1 MKRSGILLLFLFIGS
16 LVLCQKTITVSKDGN
31 GDYSTV
37 QAALDAV
44 PEGNQKPITI
54 FIRKGVYKEVV
65 VIDARKSFIR
75 MKGEDRDR
83 TIITFNNHAGTRL
96 PNGDTLNTWTCA
108 SVFIY
113 GNDFSAE
120 NIFRRCGI
128 TFRFLF

>member
-65 VIDARKSFIR
+65 VIDARKSNFDCSGPI
-75 MKGEDRDR
+75 
-83 TIITFNNHAGTRL
+83 
-96 PNGDTLNTWTCA
+96 C
-108 SVFIY
+108 
-113 GNDFSAE
+113 
-120 NIFRRCGI
+120 
-128 TFRFLF
+128 

>member
-108 SVFIY
+108 SVWKVIS
-113 GNDFSAE
+113 GSLAHESCTPKN
-120 NIFRRCGI
+120 
-128 TFRFLF
+128 